1 VTYVVLDGPDGGG
14 KSSQARELAK
24 WLAGGGR
31 QVSHLREPGSTPV
44 GEALRKLLL
53 SRDVGHLE
61 PITEA
66 LLFSAARAEMV
77 AKVVAPAVQRGD
89 VVIAERCW
97 LSTVVYQGLA
107 STPGLDV
114 DWLFDV
120 TRRVH
125 GALLPDAIFVLDVP
139 PEVGHARRGS
149 RTEDRIEARGG
160 DYHRRVREGF
170 LRAAAL
176 EVRAHVVDASRSL
189 EAVQEDLRAR
199 VGGLLS

>member
-1 VTYVVLDGPDGGG
+1 VRRIASRFREAAAGPGCV
-14 KSSQARELAK
+14 RP
-24 WLAGGGR
+24 
-31 QVSHLREPGSTPV
+31 H
-44 GEALRKLLL
+44 
-53 SRDVGHLE
+53 SR
-61 PITEA
+61 P
-66 LLFSAARAEMV
+66 FS
-77 AKVVAPAVQRGD
+77 
-89 VVIAERCW
+89 
-97 LSTVVYQGLA
+97 
-107 STPGLDV
+107 
-114 DWLFDV
+114 
-120 TRRVH
+120 RR
-125 GALLPDAIFVLDVP
+125 DAIFVLDVP